1 MEPKIYKKEAMMIA
15 GVSGGGD
22 ETGKVWETYMKLEKL
37 SPLQNTVDNAG
48 YEVRM
53 YPGEQGP
60 GEVHIGMQVKDA
72 NVPPE
77 YKILSLPASMYA
89 EFEIYPSK
97 GYTSSNEEI
106 NRWITDNAEIYTQGR
121 IGDRSYAIEVYDERF
136 KGNENPESAV
146 GILIPITPV
155 K

>member
-1 MEPKIYKKEAMMIA
+1 MEPKIYSRKAMIIA

-22 ETGKVWETYMKLEKL
+22 ETGKVWRDYMKLVKL
-37 SPLQNTVDNAG
+37 SPLQNSIGEIG

-53 YPGEQGP
+53 YPGGQGP
-60 GEVHIGMQVKDA
+60 GEVHIGMQVKDE

-77 YKILSLPASMYA
+77 YKILSLPASIYA

-97 GYTSSNEEI
+97 GYTSSNDEM
-106 NRWITDNAEIYTQGR
+106 NKWLSDNAEVYKQGLL
-121 IGDRSYAIEVYDERF
+121 GDKSYAIEVYDERS
-136 KGNENPESAV
+136 KGNEDPESVV